1 MKNKILFVVQRY
13 GLEVNGGSEAYCR
26 QIAEKLSS
34 IYDVSVLT
42 TCAEDYVTWEN
53 KYQEGIEKIN
63 NITVIRKKVVE
74 TRTQKKFSKATDI
87 INFDKENLLSGVEWQ
102 KAQGPYSLELLNYLS
117 NHKEEY
123 DVIIYMTYLYF
134 TTYFGIQIAPEKS
147 ILIPTA
153 HDEPPIYFGIF
164 NSIFHL
170 PRCILYLTN
179 SEKNFVTKKFH
190 NNYVDSDIVGVGIDI
205 EKDVENINLK
215 DRFSIEDEYL
225 IYLGRIDES
234 KGCKN
239 MIDCFLEYKAK
250 YNNNLKLVLAGKT
263 AMNIPVNNDILSLG
277 FVNEIEKINLLKNAK
292 ALILP
297 SEFESLSLSTL
308 EAMYFGIPVLVN
320 GKCDVLKDHAILSK
334 AGLYYMNKL
343 EFIES
348 LAYIDENPEIMK
360 KMSENGVLYVE
371 ENYRWDVVIEKYKN
385 AIEKVGKTNQ

>member
-63 NITVIRKKVVE
+63 DITVIRKKVVE
-74 TRTQKKFSKATDI
+74 PRTQKKFSKATDI
-87 INFDKENLLSGVEWQ
+87 INFDKENLLSGIEWQ

-190 NNYVDSDIVGVGIDI
+190 NNYVNSDIVGVGIDI

-215 DRFSIEDEYL
+215 DRFHIEDEYL

-239 MIDCFLEYKAK
+239 MIDYFLEYKAK
-250 YNNNLKLVLAGKT
+250 YNNNLKLALAGKT
-263 AMNIPVNNDILSLG
+263 AMNIPVNNDILNLG
-277 FVNEIEKINLLKNAK
+277 FVSEIEKINLLKNSK

-348 LAYIDENPEIMK
+348 LAYIDENPEMMK
-360 KMSENGVLYVE
+360 KMGENGVLYVE
-371 ENYRWDVVIEKYKN
+371 KNYRWDVVIEKYKN

>member
-63 NITVIRKKVVE
+63 DITVIRKKVVE
-74 TRTQKKFSKATDI
+74 PRTQKKFSKATDI
-87 INFDKENLLSGVEWQ
+87 INFDKENLLSGIEWQ

-190 NNYVDSDIVGVGIDI
+190 NNYVNSDIVGVGIDI

-215 DRFSIEDEYL
+215 DRFHIEDEYL

-239 MIDCFLEYKAK
+239 MIDYFLEYKAK
-250 YNNNLKLVLAGKT
+250 YNNNLKLALAGKT
-263 AMNIPVNNDILSLG
+263 AMNIPVNNDILNLG
-277 FVNEIEKINLLKNAK
+277 FVSEIEKINLLKNAK

-360 KMSENGVLYVE
+360 KMGENGVLYVE
-371 ENYRWDVVIEKYKN
+371 KNYRWDVVIEKYKN

>member
-63 NITVIRKKVVE
+63 DITVIRKKVVE
-74 TRTQKKFSKATDI
+74 PRTQKKFSKATDI
-87 INFDKENLLSGVEWQ
+87 INFDKENLLSGIEWQ

-190 NNYVDSDIVGVGIDI
+190 NNYVNSDIVGVGIDI

-215 DRFSIEDEYL
+215 DRFHIEDEYL

-239 MIDCFLEYKAK
+239 MIDYFLEYKAK
-250 YNNNLKLVLAGKT
+250 YNNNLKLALAGKT
-263 AMNIPVNNDILSLG
+263 AMNIPVNNDILNLG
-277 FVNEIEKINLLKNAK
+277 FVSEIEKINLLKNAK

-348 LAYIDENPEIMK
+348 LAYIDENPEMIK
-360 KMSENGVLYVE
+360 KMGENGVLYVE
-371 ENYRWDVVIEKYKN
+371 KNYRWDVVIEKYKN
-385 AIEKVGKTNQ
+385 AIEKVRKINQ

>member
-63 NITVIRKKVVE
+63 DITVIRKKVVE
-74 TRTQKKFSKATDI
+74 PRTQKKFSKATDI
-87 INFDKENLLSGVEWQ
+87 INFDKENLLSGIEWQ

-190 NNYVDSDIVGVGIDI
+190 NNYVNSDIVGVGIDI

-215 DRFSIEDEYL
+215 DRFNIEDEYL

-239 MIDCFLEYKAK
+239 MIDYFLEYKAK

-263 AMNIPVNNDILSLG
+263 AMNIPVNNDILNLG
-277 FVNEIEKINLLKNAK
+277 FVSEIEKINLLKNSK

-320 GKCDVLKDHAILSK
+320 GKCEVLKDHAILSK

-348 LAYIDENPEIMK
+348 LAYIDENPEMMK
-360 KMSENGVLYVE
+360 KMGENGVLYVE
-371 ENYRWDVVIEKYKN
+371 KNYRWDVVIEKYKN

>member
-63 NITVIRKKVVE
+63 DITVIRKKVVE
-74 TRTQKKFSKATDI
+74 PRTQKKFSKATDI
-87 INFDKENLLSGVEWQ
+87 INFDKENLLSGIEWQ

-190 NNYVDSDIVGVGIDI
+190 NNYVNSDIVGVGIDI

-215 DRFSIEDEYL
+215 DRFHIEDEYL

-239 MIDCFLEYKAK
+239 MIDYFLEYKAK
-250 YNNNLKLVLAGKT
+250 YNNNLKLALAGKT
-263 AMNIPVNNDILSLG
+263 AMNIPVNNDILNLG
-277 FVNEIEKINLLKNAK
+277 FVSEIEKINLLKNAK

-360 KMSENGVLYVE
+360 KMGENGVLYVE
-371 ENYRWDVVIEKYKN
+371 KNYRWDVVIEKYKN
-385 AIEKVGKTNQ
+385 AIEKVRKINQ

>member
-63 NITVIRKKVVE
+63 DITVIRKKVVE
-74 TRTQKKFSKATDI
+74 PRTQKKFSKATDI
-87 INFDKENLLSGVEWQ
+87 INFDKENLLSGIEWQ

-190 NNYVDSDIVGVGIDI
+190 NNYVNSDIVGVGIDI

-215 DRFSIEDEYL
+215 DRFHIEDEYL

-239 MIDCFLEYKAK
+239 MIDYFLEYKAK
-250 YNNNLKLVLAGKT
+250 YNNNLKLALAGKT
-263 AMNIPVNNDILSLG
+263 AMNIPVNNDILNLG
-277 FVNEIEKINLLKNAK
+277 FVSEIEKINLLKNSK

-360 KMSENGVLYVE
+360 KMGENGVLYVE
-371 ENYRWDVVIEKYKN
+371 KNYRWDVVIEKYKN
-385 AIEKVGKTNQ
+385 AIEKVMK

>member
-63 NITVIRKKVVE
+63 DITVIRKKVVE
-74 TRTQKKFSKATDI
+74 PRTQKKFSKATDI
-87 INFDKENLLSGVEWQ
+87 INFDKENLLSGIEWQ

-190 NNYVDSDIVGVGIDI
+190 NNYVNSDIVGVGIDI

-239 MIDCFLEYKAK
+239 MTDYFLEYKAK

-263 AMNIPVNNDILSLG
+263 AMNIPVNNDILNLG

-348 LAYIDENPEIMK
+348 LAYIDENPEMMK
-360 KMSENGVLYVE
+360 KMGENGVLYVE
-371 ENYRWDVVIEKYKN
+371 KNYRWDVVIEKYKN
-385 AIEKVGKTNQ
+385 AIEKVMK

>member
-1 MKNKILFVVQRY
+1 MKKILFVVQRY

-63 NITVIRKKVVE
+63 DITVIRKKVVE
-74 TRTQKKFSKATDI
+74 PRTQKKFSKATDI
-87 INFDKENLLSGVEWQ
+87 INFDKENLLSGIEWQ

-134 TTYFGIQIAPEKS
+134 TTYLGIQIAPEKS

-179 SEKNFVTKKFH
+179 SEKKFVTKKFH
-190 NNYVDSDIVGVGIDI
+190 NNYVNSDIVGVGIDI

-215 DRFSIEDEYL
+215 DRFHIEDEYL

-239 MIDCFLEYKAK
+239 MIDYFLEYKAK

-263 AMNIPVNNDILSLG
+263 AMNIPVNNDILNLG
-277 FVNEIEKINLLKNAK
+277 FVSEIEKINLLKNSK

-348 LAYIDENPEIMK
+348 LAYIDENPEMMK
-360 KMSENGVLYVE
+360 KMGENGVLYVE
-371 ENYRWDVVIEKYKN
+371 KNYRWDVVIEKYKN
-385 AIEKVGKTNQ
+385 AIEAVMK

>member
-63 NITVIRKKVVE
+63 DITVIRKKVVE
-74 TRTQKKFSKATDI
+74 PRTQKKFSKATDI
-87 INFDKENLLSGVEWQ
+87 INFDKENLLSGIEWQ

-190 NNYVDSDIVGVGIDI
+190 NNYVNSDIVGVGIDI

-215 DRFSIEDEYL
+215 DRFHIEDEYL

-239 MIDCFLEYKAK
+239 MIDYFLEYKAK
-250 YNNNLKLVLAGKT
+250 YNNNLKLALAGKT
-263 AMNIPVNNDILSLG
+263 AMNIPVNNDILNLG
-277 FVNEIEKINLLKNAK
+277 FVSEIEKINLLKNSK

-360 KMSENGVLYVE
+360 KMGENGVLYVE
-371 ENYRWDVVIEKYKN
+371 KNYRWDVVIEKYKN
-385 AIEKVGKTNQ
+385 AIEKVRKIKQ

>member
-63 NITVIRKKVVE
+63 DITVIRKKVVE
-74 TRTQKKFSKATDI
+74 PRTQKKFSKATDI
-87 INFDKENLLSGVEWQ
+87 INFDKENLLSGIEWQ

-190 NNYVDSDIVGVGIDI
+190 NNYVNSDIVGVGIDI

-215 DRFSIEDEYL
+215 DRFHIEDEYL

-239 MIDCFLEYKAK
+239 MIDYFLEYKAK
-250 YNNNLKLVLAGKT
+250 YNNNLKLALAGKT
-263 AMNIPVNNDILSLG
+263 AMNIPVNNDILNLG
-277 FVNEIEKINLLKNAK
+277 FVSEIEKINLLKNSK

-348 LAYIDENPEIMK
+348 LAYIDENPEKIK
-360 KMSENGVLYVE
+360 KMGENGVLYVE
-371 ENYRWDVVIEKYKN
+371 KNYRWDVVIEKYKN
-385 AIEKVGKTNQ
+385 AIEKVRKINQ

>member
-63 NITVIRKKVVE
+63 DITVIRKKVVE
-74 TRTQKKFSKATDI
+74 PRTQKKFSKATDI
-87 INFDKENLLSGVEWQ
+87 INFDKENLLSGIEWQ

-190 NNYVDSDIVGVGIDI
+190 NNYVNSDIVGVGIDI

-215 DRFSIEDEYL
+215 DRFNIEDEYL

-239 MIDCFLEYKAK
+239 MIDYFLEYKAK

-263 AMNIPVNNDILSLG
+263 AMNIPVNNDILNLG
-277 FVNEIEKINLLKNAK
+277 FVSEIEKINLLKNSK

-348 LAYIDENPEIMK
+348 LAYIDENPEMMK
-360 KMSENGVLYVE
+360 KMGENGVLYVE
-371 ENYRWDVVIEKYKN
+371 KNYRWDVVIEKYKN

>member
-63 NITVIRKKVVE
+63 DITVIRKKVVE
-74 TRTQKKFSKATDI
+74 PRTQKKFSKATDI
-87 INFDKENLLSGVEWQ
+87 INFDKENLLSGIEWQ

-190 NNYVDSDIVGVGIDI
+190 NNYVNSDIVGVGIDI

-239 MIDCFLEYKAK
+239 MTDYFLEYKAK

-263 AMNIPVNNDILSLG
+263 AMNIPVNNDILNLG
-277 FVNEIEKINLLKNAK
+277 FVSEIEKINLLKNSK

-348 LAYIDENPEIMK
+348 LAYIDENPEMIK
-360 KMSENGVLYVE
+360 KMGENGVLYVE
-371 ENYRWDVVIEKYKN
+371 KNYRWDVVIEKYKN
-385 AIEKVGKTNQ
+385 AIEKVRKINQ

>member
-63 NITVIRKKVVE
+63 DITVIRKKVVE
-74 TRTQKKFSKATDI
+74 PRTQKKFSKATDI
-87 INFDKENLLSGVEWQ
+87 INFDKENLLSGIEWQ

-190 NNYVDSDIVGVGIDI
+190 NNYVNSDIVGVGIDI

-215 DRFSIEDEYL
+215 DRFHIEDEYL

-239 MIDCFLEYKAK
+239 MIDYFLEYKAK
-250 YNNNLKLVLAGKT
+250 YNNNLKLALAGKT
-263 AMNIPVNNDILSLG
+263 AMNIPVNNDILNLG
-277 FVNEIEKINLLKNAK
+277 FVSEIEKINLLKNSK

-360 KMSENGVLYVE
+360 KMGENGVLYVE
-371 ENYRWDVVIEKYKN
+371 KNYRWDVVIEKYKN
-385 AIEKVGKTNQ
+385 AIEVVMK

>member
-63 NITVIRKKVVE
+63 DITVIRKKVVE
-74 TRTQKKFSKATDI
+74 PRTQKKFSKATDI
-87 INFDKENLLSGVEWQ
+87 INFDKENLLSGIEWQ

-190 NNYVDSDIVGVGIDI
+190 NNYVNSDIVGVGIDI

-215 DRFSIEDEYL
+215 DRFHIEDEYL

-239 MIDCFLEYKAK
+239 MIDYFLEYKAK
-250 YNNNLKLVLAGKT
+250 YNNNLKLALAGKT
-263 AMNIPVNNDILSLG
+263 AMNIPVNNDILNLG
-277 FVNEIEKINLLKNAK
+277 FVSEIEKINLLKNSK

-360 KMSENGVLYVE
+360 KMGENGVLYVE
-371 ENYRWDVVIEKYKN
+371 KNYRWDVVIEKYKN

>member
-63 NITVIRKKVVE
+63 DITVIRKKVVE
-74 TRTQKKFSKATDI
+74 PRTQKKFSKATDI
-87 INFDKENLLSGVEWQ
+87 INFDKENLLSGIEWQ

-190 NNYVDSDIVGVGIDI
+190 NNYVNSDIVGVGIDI

-239 MIDCFLEYKAK
+239 MTDYFLEYKAK
-250 YNNNLKLVLAGKT
+250 YNNNLKLALAGKT
-263 AMNIPVNNDILSLG
+263 AMNIPVNNDILNLG
-277 FVNEIEKINLLKNAK
+277 FVSEIEKINLLKNSK

-360 KMSENGVLYVE
+360 KMGENGVLYVE
-371 ENYRWDVVIEKYKN
+371 KNYRWDVVIEKYKN
-385 AIEKVGKTNQ
+385 AIEKVRKINQ

>member
-63 NITVIRKKVVE
+63 DITVIRKKVVE
-74 TRTQKKFSKATDI
+74 PRTQKKFSKATDI
-87 INFDKENLLSGVEWQ
+87 INFDKENLLSGIEWQ

-134 TTYFGIQIAPEKS
+134 TTYLGIQIAPEKS

-179 SEKNFVTKKFH
+179 SEKKFVTKKFH
-190 NNYVDSDIVGVGIDI
+190 NNYVNSDIVGVGIDI

-215 DRFSIEDEYL
+215 DRFHIEDEYL

-239 MIDCFLEYKAK
+239 MIDYFLEYKAK

-263 AMNIPVNNDILSLG
+263 AMNIPVNNDILNLG
-277 FVNEIEKINLLKNAK
+277 FVSEIEKINLLKNSK

-348 LAYIDENPEIMK
+348 LAYIDENPEMMK
-360 KMSENGVLYVE
+360 KMGENGVLYVE
-371 ENYRWDVVIEKYKN
+371 KNYRWDVVIEKYKN
-385 AIEKVGKTNQ
+385 AIEAVMK

>member
-63 NITVIRKKVVE
+63 DITVIRKKVVE
-74 TRTQKKFSKATDI
+74 PRTQKKFSKATDI
-87 INFDKENLLSGVEWQ
+87 INFDKENLLSGIEWQ

-190 NNYVDSDIVGVGIDI
+190 NNYVNSDIVGVGIDI

-215 DRFSIEDEYL
+215 DRFHIEDEYL

-239 MIDCFLEYKAK
+239 MIDYFLEYKAK
-250 YNNNLKLVLAGKT
+250 YNNNLKLALAGKT
-263 AMNIPVNNDILSLG
+263 AMNIPVNNDILNLG
-277 FVNEIEKINLLKNAK
+277 FVSEIEKINLLKNSK

-348 LAYIDENPEIMK
+348 LAYIDENPEMIK
-360 KMSENGVLYVE
+360 KMGENGVLYVE
-371 ENYRWDVVIEKYKN
+371 KNYRWDVVIEKYKN

>member
-63 NITVIRKKVVE
+63 DITVIRKKVVE
-74 TRTQKKFSKATDI
+74 PRTQKKFSKATDI
-87 INFDKENLLSGVEWQ
+87 INFDKENLLSGIEWQ

-117 NHKEEY
+117 NHKDEY

-190 NNYVDSDIVGVGIDI
+190 NNYVNSDIVGVGIDI

-215 DRFSIEDEYL
+215 DRFHIEDEYL

-239 MIDCFLEYKAK
+239 MIDYFLEYKAK

-263 AMNIPVNNDILSLG
+263 AMNIPVNNDILNLG
-277 FVNEIEKINLLKNAK
+277 FVSEIEKINRLKNAK

-360 KMSENGVLYVE
+360 KMGENGVLYVE
-371 ENYRWDVVIEKYKN
+371 KNYRWDVVIEKYKN
-385 AIEKVGKTNQ
+385 AIEKVRKINQ

>member
-63 NITVIRKKVVE
+63 DITVIRKKVVE
-74 TRTQKKFSKATDI
+74 PRTQKKFSKATDI
-87 INFDKENLLSGVEWQ
+87 INFDKENLLSGIEWQ

-190 NNYVDSDIVGVGIDI
+190 NNYVNSDIVGVGIDI

-215 DRFSIEDEYL
+215 DRFHIEDEYL

-239 MIDCFLEYKAK
+239 MIDYFLEYKAK
-250 YNNNLKLVLAGKT
+250 YNNNLKLALAGKT
-263 AMNIPVNNDILSLG
+263 AMNIPVNNDILNLG
-277 FVNEIEKINLLKNAK
+277 FVSEIEKINLLKNSK

-360 KMSENGVLYVE
+360 KMGENGVLYVE
-371 ENYRWDVVIEKYKN
+371 KNYRWDVVIEKYKN
-385 AIEKVGKTNQ
+385 AIEKVRKINQ

>member
-63 NITVIRKKVVE
+63 DITVIRKKVVE
-74 TRTQKKFSKATDI
+74 PRTQKKFSKATDI
-87 INFDKENLLSGVEWQ
+87 INFDKENLLSGIEWQ

-190 NNYVDSDIVGVGIDI
+190 NNYVNSDIVGVGIDI

-215 DRFSIEDEYL
+215 DRFNIEDEYL

-239 MIDCFLEYKAK
+239 MIDYFLEYKAK

-263 AMNIPVNNDILSLG
+263 AMNIPVNNDILNLG
-277 FVNEIEKINLLKNAK
+277 FVSEIEKINLLKNAK

-320 GKCDVLKDHAILSK
+320 GKCEVLKDHAILSK

-348 LAYIDENPEIMK
+348 LAYIDENPEMMK
-360 KMSENGVLYVE
+360 KMGENGVLYVE
-371 ENYRWDVVIEKYKN
+371 KNYRWDVVIEKYKN

>member
-74 TRTQKKFSKATDI
+74 PRTQKKFSKATDI
-87 INFDKENLLSGVEWQ
+87 INFDKENLLSGIEWQ

-190 NNYVDSDIVGVGIDI
+190 NNYVNSDIVGVGIDI

-215 DRFSIEDEYL
+215 DRFNIEDEYL

-239 MIDCFLEYKAK
+239 MIDYFLEYKAK

-263 AMNIPVNNDILSLG
+263 AMNIPVNNDILNLG
-277 FVNEIEKINLLKNAK
+277 FVSEIEKINLLKNSK

-320 GKCDVLKDHAILSK
+320 GKCEVLKDHAILSK

-348 LAYIDENPEIMK
+348 LAYIDENPEMMK
-360 KMSENGVLYVE
+360 KMGENGVLYVE
-371 ENYRWDVVIEKYKN
+371 KNYRWDVVIEKYKN

>member
-63 NITVIRKKVVE
+63 DITVIRKKVVE
-74 TRTQKKFSKATDI
+74 PRTQKKFSKATDI
-87 INFDKENLLSGVEWQ
+87 INFDKENLLSGIEWQ

-190 NNYVDSDIVGVGIDI
+190 NNYVNSDIVGVGIDI

-225 IYLGRIDES
+225 IYLGRIDVS

-239 MIDCFLEYKAK
+239 MIDYFLEYKAK
-250 YNNNLKLVLAGKT
+250 YNNNLKLALAGKT
-263 AMNIPVNNDILSLG
+263 AMNIPVNNDILNLG
-277 FVNEIEKINLLKNAK
+277 FVSEIEKINLLKNSK

-360 KMSENGVLYVE
+360 KMGENGVLYVE
-371 ENYRWDVVIEKYKN
+371 KNYRWDVVIEKYKN
-385 AIEKVGKTNQ
+385 AIEKVRKINQ

>member
-63 NITVIRKKVVE
+63 DITVIRKKVVE
-74 TRTQKKFSKATDI
+74 PRTQKKFSKATDI
-87 INFDKENLLSGVEWQ
+87 INFDKENLLSGIEWQ

-190 NNYVDSDIVGVGIDI
+190 NNYVNSDIVGVGIDI

-215 DRFSIEDEYL
+215 DRFHIEDEYL

-239 MIDCFLEYKAK
+239 MIDYFLEYKAK
-250 YNNNLKLVLAGKT
+250 YNNNLKLALAGKT
-263 AMNIPVNNDILSLG
+263 AMNIPVNNDILNLG
-277 FVNEIEKINLLKNAK
+277 FVSEIEKINLLKNSK

-360 KMSENGVLYVE
+360 KMGENGVLYVE
-371 ENYRWDVVIEKYKN
+371 KNYRWDVVIEKYKN
-385 AIEKVGKTNQ
+385 AIEEVMK

>member
-63 NITVIRKKVVE
+63 NITVIRKKVIE
-74 TRTQKKFSKATDI
+74 PRTQKKFSKATDI
-87 INFDKENLLSGVEWQ
+87 INFDKENLLSGIEWQ

-190 NNYVDSDIVGVGIDI
+190 NNYVNSDIVGVGIDI

-215 DRFSIEDEYL
+215 DRFCIEDEYL

-239 MIDCFLEYKAK
+239 MIDYFLEYKAK

-263 AMNIPVNNDILSLG
+263 AMNIPVNNDILNLG
-277 FVNEIEKINLLKNAK
+277 FVSEIEKINLLKNSK

-348 LAYIDENPEIMK
+348 LAYIDENPEMMK
-360 KMSENGVLYVE
+360 KMGENGVLYVE
-371 ENYRWDVVIEKYKN
+371 KNYRWDVVIEKYKN
-385 AIEKVGKTNQ
+385 AIEVVMK

>member
-63 NITVIRKKVVE
+63 NITVIRKKVIE
-74 TRTQKKFSKATDI
+74 PRTQKKFSKATDI
-87 INFDKENLLSGVEWQ
+87 INFDKENLLSGIEWQ

-190 NNYVDSDIVGVGIDI
+190 NNYVNSDIVGVGIDI

-215 DRFSIEDEYL
+215 DRFNIEDEYL

-239 MIDCFLEYKAK
+239 MIDYFLEYKAK

-263 AMNIPVNNDILSLG
+263 AMNIPVNNDILNLG
-277 FVNEIEKINLLKNAK
+277 FVSEIEKINLLKNAK

-320 GKCDVLKDHAILSK
+320 GKCEVLKDHAILSK

-348 LAYIDENPEIMK
+348 LAYIDENPEMMK
-360 KMSENGVLYVE
+360 KKGENGVLYVE
-371 ENYRWDVVIEKYKN
+371 KNYRWDVVIEKYKN

>member
-63 NITVIRKKVVE
+63 DITVIRKKVVE
-74 TRTQKKFSKATDI
+74 PRTQKKFSKATDI
-87 INFDKENLLSGVEWQ
+87 INFDKENLLSGIEWQ

-190 NNYVDSDIVGVGIDI
+190 NNYVNSDIVGVGIDI

-239 MIDCFLEYKAK
+239 MIDYFLEYKAK
-250 YNNNLKLVLAGKT
+250 YNNNLKLALAGKT
-263 AMNIPVNNDILSLG
+263 AMNIPVNNDILNLG
-277 FVNEIEKINLLKNAK
+277 FVSEIEKINLLKNSK

-360 KMSENGVLYVE
+360 KMGENGVLYVE
-371 ENYRWDVVIEKYKN
+371 KNYRWDVVIEKYKN
-385 AIEKVGKTNQ
+385 AIEKVRKINQ